1 MIEERGMNNAR
12 NVLYIYICIIKS
24 WRRDVAKG
32 RNNKVGEIDTLDEV
46 GILITESIRSVRVIN
61 AVVNIEFD

>member
-12 NVLYIYICIIKS
+12 NVLYIYIIKS

>member
-1 MIEERGMNNAR
+1 M
-12 NVLYIYICIIKS
+12 
-24 WRRDVAKG
+24 G